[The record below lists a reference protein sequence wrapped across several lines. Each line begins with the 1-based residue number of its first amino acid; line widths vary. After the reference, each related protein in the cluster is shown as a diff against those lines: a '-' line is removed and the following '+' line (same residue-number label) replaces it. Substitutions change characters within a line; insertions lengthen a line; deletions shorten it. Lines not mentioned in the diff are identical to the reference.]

1 MENETFSQEK
11 MVSQIGKISM
21 ITIIGVR
28 KLCFRKNAKAQ
39 LLHSVRG
46 VPPYAKVKLSDAG
59 IRQFC

>member
-1 MENETFSQEK
+1 MDFNDSDNRSAKAVLSQK
-11 MVSQIGKISM
+11 S
-21 ITIIGVR
+21 
-28 KLCFRKNAKAQ
+28 AKAQ